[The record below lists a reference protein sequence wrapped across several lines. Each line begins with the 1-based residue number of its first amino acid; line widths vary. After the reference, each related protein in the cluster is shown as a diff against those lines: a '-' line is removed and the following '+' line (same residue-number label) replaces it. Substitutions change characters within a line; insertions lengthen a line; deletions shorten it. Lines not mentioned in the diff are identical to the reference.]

1 MTVHPLPLACRGL
14 PQADGAAGTRALT
27 AGGLAATTTA
37 LAAAGY
43 HLVFVR
49 TASFAACLVAALVFF
64 TVALLRSR
72 APGSRALLSDLGA
85 MVSAQV
91 AACCWFSF
99 AAAAP
104 GPAERTLAERT
115 LREGAGGAVHL
126 AATLVTVCALRAVA
140 RSRFRL
146 PGRVQS
152 GLRSL
157 FRRLCALLSART
169 AMAPAGDR
177 SRLPGA
183 RPADERHLSE
193 VLLTGASGRRGPP

>member
-14 PQADGAAGTRALT
+14 PHSDGAAGTGALT

-104 GPAERTLAERT
+104 GPAEGT

-146 PGRVQS
+146 PGRGQS

-169 AMAPAGDR
+169 ATAPAGDR

-183 RPADERHLSE
+183 RPAGERCLSG

>member
-14 PQADGAAGTRALT
+14 PRADGVAATGALS
-27 AGGLAATTTA
+27 AVGLAATTTA

-43 HLVFVR
+43 HLVFAR
-49 TASFAACLVAALVFF
+49 TVSFAACPAVALVFF
-64 TVALLRSR
+64 VGALLRSR
-72 APGSRALLSDLGA
+72 VSGSGALLPDLGA

-99 AAAAP
+99 AAVGP
-104 GPAERTLAERT
+104 GPAAGTLHEA
-115 LREGAGGAVHL
+115 AGGAIHL
-126 AATLVTVCALRAVA
+126 AMTLVTVCALRAVA
-140 RSRFRL
+140 RSRFPL
-146 PGRVQS
+146 SDMVQS

-169 AMAPAGDR
+169 STVPAVDP
-177 SRLPGA
+177 SRFPGA
-183 RPADERHLSE
+183 RPADERCLSE

>member
-14 PQADGAAGTRALT
+14 PHADGAAGAGALS
-27 AGGLAATTTA
+27 AVGLAATTTA

-43 HLVFVR
+43 HLVFAC

-64 TVALLRSR
+64 TVALLRP
-72 APGSRALLSDLGA
+72 AAAGSGALLSDLGA

-99 AAAAP
+99 TAAGP
-104 GPAERTLAERT
+104 GPAEGTLH
-115 LREGAGGAVHL
+115 EGAGGAIHL
-126 AATLVTVCALRAVA
+126 AMTLVTVCALRAAA
-140 RSRFRL
+140 RSRLRL

-157 FRRLCALLSART
+157 FRRLRALLSART
-169 AMAPAGDR
+169 ATSPAGDP

-183 RPADERHLSE
+183 RPADERCLSE